1 MNKDSELS
9 DRRDSELVD
18 TVIVGGGIAGL
29 SAALFIAPAG
39 RSTIVYDAGRPR
51 ILAVERIR
59 EFVGFDGC
67 TPEEMLSKAR
77 EEVLRYG
84 AKISTG
90 TVNKVEPRPD
100 ALFDVSVPDGAITAR
115 TVVLAT
121 GLVDELPPLKGLRKV
136 WGRDLHVCPCFD
148 GCEFRNQRFVVFGLP
163 ERLAHMGSWVSMWSP
178 KVTIVTKHSFDASSA
193 ERLRLLGI
201 EVVRDEVTGLIHQN
215 DRLVALSTESGR
227 EIPCD
232 AAWVAARLKPS
243 SDLAA
248 SLCQVDEAG
257 FAKTD
262 EHGRTSRPGVFAVGN
277 ASNSIAHLA
286 HAAAAGTEVGPWVT
300 MYLLESL
307 VAAKRTFAIPLSGRS
322 AP

>member
-1 MNKDSELS
+1 VHARGD
-9 DRRDSELVD
+9 
-18 TVIVGGGIAGL
+18 
-29 SAALFIAPAG
+29 
-39 RSTIVYDAGRPR
+39 
-51 ILAVERIR
+51 AVESTR
-59 EFVGFDGC
+59 GSL
-67 TPEEMLSKAR
+67 T
-77 EEVLRYG
+77 LRRN
-84 AKISTG
+84 ICTG
-90 TVNKVEPRPD
+90 TVSKIEPRPD
-100 ALFDVSVPDGAITAR
+100 ALFDVSVPDGVITAR

-178 KVTIVTKHSFDASSA
+178 KVTILTKHSFDASSA

-201 EVVRDEVTGLIHQN
+201 EVVCDEATGLIHQN

-257 FAKTD
+257 LSIGRNEHD
-262 EHGRTSRPGVFAVGN
+262 E
-277 ASNSIAHLA
+277 
-286 HAAAAGTEVGPWVT
+286 
-300 MYLLESL
+300 
-307 VAAKRTFAIPLSGRS
+307 
-322 AP
+322 